1 MVFSFALKLF
11 EKHNSVLLVLGEMI
25 NTEVTS
31 WSNMNKI
38 QTIPT
43 LRESYLL
50 KLRKPE
56 NITPCIFH
64 IRKKTVNIQKG

>member
-56 NITPCIFH
+56 NITPCIFR